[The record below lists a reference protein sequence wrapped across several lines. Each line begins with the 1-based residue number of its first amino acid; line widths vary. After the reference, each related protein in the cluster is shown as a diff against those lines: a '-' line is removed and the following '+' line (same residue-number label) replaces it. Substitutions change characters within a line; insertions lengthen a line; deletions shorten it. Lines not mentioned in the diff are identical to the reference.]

1 MAFID
6 ALTVLAAK
14 QAVTSTAA
22 GTAVF
27 DVTGVGSGTV
37 PNMISG
43 INGSTGAVVPIGF
56 DIGAG
61 DGFAIPELVWN
72 VTTAFTSASSTTM
85 QIALQAAPDN
95 GSGSAGTYVTLVE
108 TELLTVAQ
116 LALNASG
123 QFQVPPTPLNWVG
136 EAMPRFYR
144 VDFIVATS
152 TFSAGNISAQIVLN
166 PSQQTKIQNYPGN
179 FVA

>member
-1 MAFID
+1 MAFQD
-6 ALTVLAAK
+6 ALTVLASK

-22 GTAVF
+22 GTNAF
-27 DVTGVGSGTV
+27 DVTGVGSGTI
-37 PNMISG
+37 PAMITG
-43 INGSTGAVVPIGF
+43 INGSTGAAVAIGF

-72 VTTAFTSASSTTM
+72 VTTAFASASSTTM

-108 TELLTVAQ
+108 TEALTVAQ
-116 LALNASG
+116 LALNAQG
-123 QFQVPPTPLNWVG
+123 QFQVPPVGLNWVG

-144 VDFIVATS
+144 TNFIVATS
-152 TFSAGNISAQIVLN
+152 TFSAGNISASIVLN
-166 PSQQTKIQNYPGN
+166 PSQATKIQNYPGN
-179 FVA
+179 YVA